1 MKLFKKGNPMKFNR
15 AGSGY
20 GVHFESMSFRRF
32 APAIAFSADDGGGGG
47 AGGGGGEDLSAL
59 KSALAKERAAREKL
73 ENRLKAFDGLDPEN
87 ARHAE
92 RTLREQIEDLQLQ
105 LDEQK
110 AAYERDTT
118 DLTKRLTQKDVGYQ
132 FTAAL
137 SDMGVLP
144 EYRDRFN
151 DIAGSLEVG
160 TDGKLTRNGQPFN
173 PAELRAKYPAMFKA
187 DNVPAGSGSNGTS
200 GRSPNGT
207 QVVAAS
213 SNSADPN
220 DMISGKVVLDL
231 SN

>member
-32 APAIAFSADDGGGGG
+32 APAIAFSADDGAG
-47 AGGGGGEDLSAL
+47 AGGAEDLSAL

-105 LDEQK
+105 LDESN
-110 AAYERDTT
+110 ARYERDTT
-118 DLTKRLTQKDVGYQ
+118 DLTKRLTGKDIGYQ

-137 SDMGVLP
+137 SDLGVLP
-144 EYRDRFN
+144 EYRDRFG
-151 DIAGSLEVG
+151 DIAGSLELA
-160 TDGKLTRNGQPFN
+160 DGKLTRNGQPFN

-213 SNSADPN
+213 SNSADPS
-220 DMISGKVVLDL
+220 DMMSGKVVLDL
-231 SN
+231 EL